1 MAWMGAAGMLA
12 AATIAGCG
20 PAESSKE
27 SSKEGSQPS
36 RVEAIAG
43 GKTARV
49 ILTAHA
55 ATLIG
60 LRTDLVRKSTT
71 VTTQTTVPVAAL
83 VYESDGTV
91 WVYTAQVNVPANAP
105 GGAVTFIREAVT
117 ILRIDGDVAVLQSGP
132 PVGTSVVTV
141 GTAEL
146 LGTERGVEGG

>member
-1 MAWMGAAGMLA
+1 
-12 AATIAGCG
+12 
-20 PAESSKE
+20 
-27 SSKEGSQPS
+27 
-36 RVEAIAG
+36 
-43 GKTARV
+43 V

-60 LRTDLVRKSTT
+60 IKTDLVRKSTT

-83 VYESDGTV
+83 VYEPDGTV

-141 GTAEL
+141 GAAEL